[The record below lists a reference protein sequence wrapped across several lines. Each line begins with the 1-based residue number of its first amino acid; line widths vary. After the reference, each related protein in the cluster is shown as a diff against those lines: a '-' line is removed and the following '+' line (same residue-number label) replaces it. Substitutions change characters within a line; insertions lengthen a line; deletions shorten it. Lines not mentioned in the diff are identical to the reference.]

1 MNLSE
6 MKGMPK
12 CLEAAMSPV
21 PERSHKLNTSPKK
34 TGPPPP
40 FPLAPSRAMR
50 TDFAGGWAGLEVAE
64 STVEEPESGGAKKR
78 GRETEVG
85 GCGRVREGGFG
96 GLKREAKLYF
106 CFLVTIR
113 KDVSVM

>member
-1 MNLSE
+1 

-78 GRETEVG
+78 GRETERGEVG
-85 GCGRVREGGFG
+85 GGGLEEGG
-96 GLKREAKLYF
+96 
-106 CFLVTIR
+106 
-113 KDVSVM
+113 DVVVVVAATAVRLGRQSHATGIDG